1 MLKLLCNRMRRA
13 ITWKKRIGLSY
24 LLVILLSKEV
34 IQKKQKSISRRYT
47 TFFSFL
53 KTSGNDNYLTVEHL
67 DVRAYLSE
75 LYDQEY
81 SRNSISRKIASL
93 RSFYQFLL
101 KNEAIQENPF
111 SYVHMK
117 KKQLR
122 LPRFFYEKKW
132 MHYLRAH
139 KGSNRLI

>member
-24 LLVILLSKEV
+24 LLVILLSKEA
-34 IQKKQKSISRRYT
+34 IQKKQKKHIKKIYNI
-47 TFFSFL
+47 FFSFL

-122 LPRFFYEKKW
+122 LPRFF
-132 MHYLRAH
+132 L
-139 KGSNRLI
+139 

>member
-24 LLVILLSKEV
+24 LLVILLSKEA
-34 IQKKQKSISRRYT
+34 IQKKKAYQEDIQH
-47 TFFSFL
+47 FFVL

-81 SRNSISRKIASL
+81 SRNSISRKL
-93 RSFYQFLL
+93 PVCVLL
-101 KNEAIQENPF
+101 SILIK
-111 SYVHMK
+111 MK
-117 KKQLR
+117 QSKRILF
-122 LPRFFYEKKW
+122 PMF
-132 MHYLRAH
+132 
-139 KGSNRLI
+139 I

>member
-24 LLVILLSKEV
+24 LLVILLSKEA
-34 IQKKQKSISRRYT
+34 IQKNKKAYQEDIQH
-47 TFFSFL
+47 FFVL

-81 SRNSISRKIASL
+81 SRNSISRKL
-93 RSFYQFLL
+93 PVCVLL
-101 KNEAIQENPF
+101 SILIKNEAIQENPF
-111 SYVHMK
+111 PM
-117 KKQLR
+117 
-122 LPRFFYEKKW
+122 F
-132 MHYLRAH
+132 
-139 KGSNRLI
+139 I

>member
-24 LLVILLSKEV
+24 LLVILLSKEA
-34 IQKKQKSISRRYT
+34 IQKKQKAYQEDIQH
-47 TFFSFL
+47 FFVL

-101 KNEAIQENPF
+101 K
-111 SYVHMK
+111 MK
-117 KKQLR
+117 QSKRILF
-122 LPRFFYEKKW
+122 LCSYEKETVTV
-132 MHYLRAH
+132 APFF
-139 KGSNRLI
+139 